1 MKMKIKDTVLAVLA
15 IVCFFLLF
23 GLLVAFNIHTEDNNG
38 QFKFIKYSGDFK
50 IYYDKE
56 TKVEYIKKLGNDG
69 GLTVRLDKDGKPI
82 IYNEKEER

>member
-1 MKMKIKDTVLAVLA
+1 MKMKDTVLAVLA
-15 IVCFFLLF
+15 SVCFFLLF
-23 GLLVAFNIHTEDNNG
+23 GLFVAFTIIHNEDNNG
-38 QFKFIKYSGDFK
+38 QLKLIEYSGNYK

-56 TKVEYIKKLGNDG
+56 TKVEYIKEIGKDG